1 MKSLVYLDHNAT
13 TPPHP
18 EVIEAMNAAQ
28 ATGWA
33 NPSSLHRAGREAR
46 RLLDDARERV
56 ASLAGVSDRDVLFTS
71 GGTEANNLGLERPF
85 KDNRGLLVTSRL
97 EHPSALAYAESL
109 ESRGVVVRWVKPE
122 RSGHLDPAAIAAA
135 LADRRPGEPA
145 LVAIH
150 AVHHETGAIQPVR
163 EILARAEALGAS
175 VHVDA
180 VQAAGRVDPVIW
192 QGAHTIALAA
202 HKLRGPK
209 GIGAIVARPGVQVRP
224 ILRGGGQERGLRPG
238 TVDPITAAGFG
249 AAARRALG
257 GPERYAALAPLR
269 DRIERGVYEVGQL
282 HRTLIEPTITG
293 WRAPHVCHVLV
304 AGWRGDELVAA
315 LDLEGIC
322 VSSGSACS
330 AGTAEPSPAIVA
342 LVGPER
348 ARGALRISLGETS
361 TAEDADAFLAA
372 LARAISRSGLFSYP
386 NRRLRPRPHR
396 RRRGLD
402 RGGPRPRGGLRRAQ
416 GERGRCQRGCAGART
431 RRGRW
436 RRRSRR

>member
-1 MKSLVYLDHNAT
+1 VKPLVYLDHNAT
-13 TPPHP
+13 TPPHQ
-18 EVIEAMNAAQ
+18 EVLEAMTAAQ
-28 ATGWA
+28 LHGWA

-56 ASLAGVSDRDVLFTS
+56 AALAAVSDRDVLFTS

-85 KDNRGLLVTSRL
+85 KDGRGLLVSSRL

-109 ESRGVVVRWVKPE
+109 ADRGVTVRWVEPS
-122 RSGHLDPAAIAAA
+122 RSGHLDPAVFAAA

-163 EILARAEALGAS
+163 EILARAEALGAE

-180 VQAAGRVDPVIW
+180 VQAAGRVDPVLW
-192 QGAHTIALAA
+192 RGAHTIALAA

-209 GIGAIVARPGVQVRP
+209 GIGAVVSRPGVLVRP

-238 TVDPITAAGFG
+238 TVDPVAAAGFG
-249 AAARRALG
+249 VAARRALG

-269 DRIERGVYEVGQL
+269 DRIERGLIELGQ
-282 HRTLIEPTITG
+282 RFSVSIEPTATEP
-293 WRAPHVCHVLV
+293 RAPHVSHVLV

-342 LVGPER
+342 LVGPDR
-348 ARGALRISLGETS
+348 ARGALRVSLGETS
-361 TAEDADAFLAA
+361 SGQDVDALLGAFERA
-372 LARAISRSGLFSYP
+372 LGRP
-386 NRRLRPRPHR
+386 LR
-396 RRRGLD
+396 
-402 RGGPRPRGGLRRAQ
+402 
-416 GERGRCQRGCAGART
+416 
-431 RRGRW
+431 
-436 RRRSRR
+436 